1 MSADGKVD
9 ENDNVLLSGGH
20 SFRMSTPDGEDNV
33 SACTPCHSFDS
44 FEAIVVEI
52 NSITDFDG
60 DGTDEGLQQEV
71 SGMLH
76 DIQMLLPPL
85 NSEEVSTIDSTWT
98 ELQAKSYY
106 AHKMV
111 KEDGSYG
118 MHNPEFVVGLLTEVL
133 TQLKGAVG
141 VKELEGLPTTYAL
154 KQNYPNPFNPS
165 TTIRFSIPEATNVK
179 VSVFDALGREI
190 TTLVN
195 EEMNPGNYN
204 VDFNASNL
212 SSGIYLYRI
221 ETSNF
226 VQVKKMILIK

>member
-1 MSADGKVD
+1 M
-9 ENDNVLLSGGH
+9 
-20 SFRMSTPDGEDNV
+20 RP
-33 SACTPCHSFDS
+33 
-44 FEAIVVEI
+44 
-52 NSITDFDG
+52 
-60 DGTDEGLQQEV
+60 
-71 SGMLH
+71 
-76 DIQMLLPPL
+76 
-85 NSEEVSTIDSTWT
+85 
-98 ELQAKSYY
+98 
-106 AHKMV
+106 
-111 KEDGSYG
+111 
-118 MHNPEFVVGLLTEVL
+118 
-133 TQLKGAVG
+133 TQ
-141 VKELEGLPTTYAL
+141 TAL
-154 KQNYPNPFNPS
+154 FSNYPNPFNPS